1 MNLST
6 VNTSGLQISRRS
18 LDSWP
23 HIPVGSPPDMICLNF
38 FEVESGALHVI
49 KVSPLLDRIF
59 FDRPETG
66 ALILL
71 KKIVIHFFLAH
82 VIDPFVV

>member
-1 MNLST
+1 VGYKFL
-6 VNTSGLQISRRS
+6 GDLWIHGIIFSR
-18 LDSWP
+18 
-23 HIPVGSPPDMICLNF
+23 GSPPDMICLYF

-71 KKIVIHFFLAH
+71 KKIVIHFSLAH
-82 VIDPFVV
+82 VIDPFVD